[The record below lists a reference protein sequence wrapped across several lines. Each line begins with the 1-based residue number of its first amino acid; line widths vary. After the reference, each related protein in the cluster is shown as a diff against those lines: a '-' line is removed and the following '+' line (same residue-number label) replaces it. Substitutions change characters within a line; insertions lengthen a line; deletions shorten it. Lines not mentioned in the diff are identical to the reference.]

1 AGRPTENPAA
11 LLARQQDFVSLAR
24 MLADFVILDAP
35 PLTVHD
41 ASELIW
47 MVDAVVVTCRSGETT
62 TRAAERVQEVLVLL
76 GAPPGGVVL
85 ITSGPTDDR
94 RDGNGDAREVDE
106 T

>member
-1 AGRPTENPAA
+1 
-11 LLARQQDFVSLAR
+11 
-24 MLADFVILDAP
+24 
-35 PLTVHD
+35 LTVHD

-85 ITSGPTDDR
+85 LTSRATGDR
-94 RDGNGDAREVDE
+94 GEGNGTAREAVATVE
-106 T
+106 PFAPPAPSAPEPSAPPAPTPSPEPTPASSAG